1 MCFVSIKQFCRRC
14 TKHLKQGGFLSDIRV
29 MMQPRNKILAVDDN
43 VIDITTIEKLLGEHY
58 DLRTA
63 TTGEEALV
71 IAADF
76 RPDII
81 LLDNMMPGLDGGQ
94 VCRQIREDSGLRHT
108 KIIMISGKSRVS
120 ERIEAYQAGADD
132 YITKP
137 FNEDEL
143 LAKIRVYLRLKS
155 VEEVDQFK
163 TNVLTLLSHEART
176 PLNSL
181 IAPAEMLMSEEEVDA
196 EERKLLIEMVH
207 SAARRLHRFFEKVM
221 LLSSLKS
228 GKFQFYP
235 EPSDVCEIVHE
246 AVCDLATKA
255 AERKVKVE
263 EIFKAGRTV
272 YLDRQQIKRAVT
284 AILDNAIRF
293 SPSGGSVDVC
303 VSVED
308 EYICVSVT
316 DRGEGIEPDY
326 LPYVFE
332 ELSDPDIDHH
342 SQGQGLSLAIA
353 RQIVLQYN
361 GSISAESTQGSG
373 ATFTVRLP
381 VSVPSELTHCEV

>member
-1 MCFVSIKQFCRRC
+1 MIMK
-14 TKHLKQGGFLSDIRV
+14 
-29 MMQPRNKILAVDDN
+29 PRNKILAVDDN
-43 VIDITTIEKLLGEHY
+43 VIDIATVEKLLGERY

-63 TTGEEALV
+63 TTGEDALS

-81 LLDNMMPGLDGGQ
+81 LLDNMMPVLDGGQ
-94 VCRQIREDSGLRHT
+94 VCRQIRADSGLRHT
-108 KIIMISGKSRVS
+108 KIIMVSGKSRVS

-181 IAPAEMLMSEEEVDA
+181 IAPAEMLLSEEEVDA

-207 SAARRLHRFFEKVM
+207 SAAKRLHRFFEKVM
-221 LLSSLKS
+221 MLSSLKS
-228 GKFQFYP
+228 GKWQFNP
-235 EPSDVCEIVHE
+235 EPSDLCELVHE
-246 AVCDLATKA
+246 AVCEVATKA
-255 AERKVKVE
+255 AERKVKIE
-263 EIFKAGRTV
+263 EKFKAGPV
-272 YLDRQQIKRAVT
+272 ICLDRQQIVRAIT
-284 AILDNAIRF
+284 SILDNAISF
-293 SPSGGSVDVC
+293 SPPGWRVNVSVQCHNADVC
-303 VSVED
+303 VSV
-308 EYICVSVT
+308 T
-316 DRGEGIEPDY
+316 DWGQGIDPDY
-326 LPYVFE
+326 IPHIFE

-353 RQIVLQYN
+353 HQIVQQHN
-361 GSISAESTQGSG
+361 GTIEAESAQGSG
-373 ATFTVRLP
+373 TTFTVRLP
-381 VSVPSELTHCEV
+381 AAVPSELAYCEI

>member
-1 MCFVSIKQFCRRC
+1 
-14 TKHLKQGGFLSDIRV
+14 

-43 VIDITTIEKLLGEHY
+43 VIDILTIEKLLGERY
-58 DLRTA
+58 DLKTA
-63 TTGEEALV
+63 TTGQDALK

-76 RPDII
+76 KPDII
-81 LLDNMMPGLDGGQ
+81 LLDNMMPVLDGGQ
-94 VCRQIREDSGLRHT
+94 VCRQIRADSGLRHT
-108 KIIMISGKSRVS
+108 KIIMVSGKSRVS

-176 PLNSL
+176 PLNGL
-181 IAPAEMLMSEEEVDA
+181 IAPAEMLMSGDEEIDA
-196 EERKLLIEMVH
+196 EEQKLLIELVH
-207 SAARRLHRFFEKVM
+207 SAARRLHHFFENVM

-228 GKFQFYP
+228 GKWQFKP
-235 EPSDVCEIVHE
+235 ESADLCDIVHE
-246 AVCDLATKA
+246 AVCEVATKA
-255 AERKVKVE
+255 AERKIKIE
-263 EIFKAGRTV
+263 EKFEACPTV
-272 YLDRQQIKRAVT
+272 RLDKQQIKRVVT

-293 SPSGGSVDVC
+293 SPPGWKVDVC
-303 VSVED
+303 VSCHNADV
-308 EYICVSVT
+308 CVSVT
-316 DRGEGIEPDY
+316 DWGLGIDPDY

-353 RQIVLQYN
+353 RQIVQRHN
-361 GSISAESTQGSG
+361 GTIVTESKKGSG
-373 ATFTVRLP
+373 TTFTVQLP
-381 VSVPSELTHCEV
+381 LTVPSELAHCEL

>member
-1 MCFVSIKQFCRRC
+1 M
-14 TKHLKQGGFLSDIRV
+14 

-43 VIDITTIEKLLGEHY
+43 VIDIITIEKLLGENY
-58 DLRTA
+58 DLKTA
-63 TTGEEALV
+63 TTGEDALE

-76 RPDII
+76 KPDII
-81 LLDNMMPGLDGGQ
+81 LLDNMMPVLDGGQ
-94 VCRQIREDSGLRHT
+94 VCRQIRADSGLRHT
-108 KIIMISGKSRVS
+108 KIIMVSGKSRVS

-181 IAPAEMLMSEEEVDA
+181 IGPAEMLMSGEDEIDA
-196 EERKLLIEMVH
+196 DEQKLLIELVH
-207 SAARRLHRFFEKVM
+207 SAARRLHRFFENVM

-228 GKFQFYP
+228 GKWQFNP
-235 EPSDVCEIVHE
+235 EPADLCDIVHE
-246 AVCDLATKA
+246 AVCEVATKA
-255 AERKVKVE
+255 AERKIKIE
-263 EIFKAGRTV
+263 EKFEACPTV
-272 YLDRQQIKRAVT
+272 CLDKQQIKRVVT

-293 SPSGGSVDVC
+293 SPPGWRVDICVWRHNADVC
-303 VSVED
+303 L
-308 EYICVSVT
+308 SVT
-316 DRGEGIEPDY
+316 DWGLGIDPDY
-326 LPYVFE
+326 LPYIFE

-342 SQGQGLSLAIA
+342 SQGQGLSMAIA
-353 RQIVLQYN
+353 RQIVQRHN
-361 GSISAESTQGSG
+361 GMIVAESTKGSG
-373 ATFTVRLP
+373 TTFTVQLP
-381 VSVPSELTHCEV
+381 LTVPSELAHCEM